1 MGVVPK
7 VESASL
13 FKKRPESSLLCLME
27 RQKASKMP
35 YPSLAK
41 SYKKMFPFKL
51 ATTSYIFPDRVVP
64 NVTSLAPFLDE
75 IELILFESEGQEDSP
90 DQEEIETLMN
100 LSSQHQVGFNI
111 HLPLDIFLGDKSET
125 IRSKGISIVRR
136 TIKRTLPLQPSV
148 YTLHLDRRNK
158 YGAAEP
164 DIEIWQR
171 RILQSIEEIA
181 RDEIGLNPI
190 SIETLEYSFEWIEDL
205 VKKFGFSICLD
216 IGHILIQGRDLGY
229 YLDKYLVETSIIHL
243 HGFQNSTD
251 HLGIDRLSD
260 SVLKQIFSRLHDY
273 HGIVSLEVFSME
285 DLEKSLATLEEKW
298 GRR

>member
-1 MGVVPK
+1 
-7 VESASL
+7 
-13 FKKRPESSLLCLME
+13 
-27 RQKASKMP
+27 MP
-35 YPSLAK
+35 YPSLTK

-51 ATTSYIFPDRVVP
+51 ATTSYILPDRIVP

-75 IELILFESEGQEDSP
+75 IELILFESEGQEDFP
-90 DQEEIETLMN
+90 DQEEIETLTN
-100 LSSQHQVGFNI
+100 LSSQQGVGFNI
-111 HLPLDIFLGDKSET
+111 HLPLDIYLGDKSET
-125 IRSKGISIVRR
+125 IRSEGISIVKRM
-136 TIKRTLPLQPSV
+136 IERTLPLHPSV

-158 YGAAEP
+158 YGGEEP

-190 SIETLEYSFEWIEDL
+190 SIETLEYSFEWVEDM

-216 IGHILIQGRDLGY
+216 IGHILIHGQDLGY
-229 YLDKYLVETSIIHL
+229 YLDKYLIDTSIIHL

-260 SVLKQIFSRLHDY
+260 TVLKQIFSRLRDY
-273 HGIVSLEVFSME
+273 HGIVSLEVFSMD
-285 DLEKSLATLEEKW
+285 DLKKSLTTLEEKW
-298 GRR
+298 GRDGS